1 MLVVGGNSK
10 SRGLAKFFAISTS
23 IIFLDQATKI
33 AVTRNFLLGET
44 LAIIPGFFNLTYI
57 RNPGIAFGML
67 PARSGWLHWLLLAT
81 PLLVCAF
88 LFAWYR
94 RMEPGRLVERCALPL
109 LMGGALANVLDRFRL
124 GYVVDFLDFHWQGKA
139 HYPAFNVADI
149 AVCTGVG
156 LLFLASLRKEQKEG
170 LKHV

>member
-1 MLVVGGNSK
+1 MLEVGGKSQ
-10 SRGLAKFFAISTS
+10 SRGLTLLLAVAMFVVV
-23 IIFLDQATKI
+23 LDQITKA
-33 AVTRNFLLGET
+33 AVVRSFALGET
-44 LAIIPGFFNLTYI
+44 LSLIPGFFNFTYI

-67 PARSGWLHWLLLAT
+67 PAKGGFLYWVLLVT
-81 PLLVCAF
+81 PLIVSVF

-94 RMEPGRLVERCALPL
+94 RMRVDQTMEKFALSL
-109 LMGGALANVLDRFRL
+109 LMGGALANVIDRFRL
-124 GYVVDFLDFHWQGKA
+124 GYVVDFLDFHWLGKA

-156 LLFLASLRKEQKEG
+156 LLFLASLRKEQSEG